1 MKIKVEGKE
10 VEAYNLLMRKEYAMD
25 IVSGKKTLE
34 IREFKSH
41 YVDMFTDK
49 EQLKKNE
56 ELRKAG
62 RVDECV
68 EPFKSVSY
76 VRFHNYDYS
85 WILDV
90 KIDEIGLSTMCQ
102 EDIEELAEAFNF
114 HDYDKEWQQ
123 FEHLEDDEKPL
134 FYWLHIK
141 EIVSRKGI

>member
-49 EQLKKNE
+49 EQLKK
-56 ELRKAG
+56 
-62 RVDECV
+62 
-68 EPFKSVSY
+68 PFKSVSY

>member
-76 VRFHNYDYS
+76 VRKVFF
-85 WILDV
+85 I
-90 KIDEIGLSTMCQ
+90 
-102 EDIEELAEAFNF
+102 AF
-114 HDYDKEWQQ
+114 
-123 FEHLEDDEKPL
+123 
-134 FYWLHIK
+134 
-141 EIVSRKGI
+141 